1 MDIKEI
7 NCFLQN
13 NAETKFAEFSA
24 PLIPGAKVLGVRLPV
39 LRKFAAKLAKEN
51 WQDFF
56 LNGPEEYTEHIMLKG
71 FLLSHIK
78 DIDLL
83 LKYLKLYI
91 PKIDNWAVCDSP
103 LSSLKLVKKHRPL
116 LWEFIQ
122 PYIKDKREFYA
133 RSAACLLMY
142 FFIEEEYIDL
152 VLKSLENIKAEGYYS
167 RMGVAWALSICYIK
181 FPGKTEELLK
191 RQTLDIFTHN
201 KTISKIKDSFRVSNA
216 DKARLDSLKRKQ
228 RSF

>member
-1 MDIKEI
+1 MEIKEI
-7 NCFLQN
+7 NAFLKEN
-13 NAETKFAEFSA
+13 SEAKFAQFSA

-103 LSSLKLVKKHRPL
+103 LSSLKLIKKHRSL
-116 LWEFIQ
+116 VWDFIR
-122 PYIKDKREFYA
+122 PYIKDEREFYA
-133 RSAACLLMY
+133 RSAACLMMY
-142 FFIEEEYIDL
+142 FFIEREYIAL
-152 VLKSLENIKAEGYYS
+152 VLKSLESIKAEGYYS
-167 RMGVAWALSICYIK
+167 RMGVAWALSMCYIK
-181 FPGKTEELLK
+181 FPQETEALLK
-191 RQTLDIFTHN
+191 RNTLDIFTHN
-201 KTISKIKDSFRVSNA
+201 KTISKIKDSFRVSKA
-216 DKARLDSLKRKQ
+216 DKLRLEGLKRRQ
-228 RSF
+228 